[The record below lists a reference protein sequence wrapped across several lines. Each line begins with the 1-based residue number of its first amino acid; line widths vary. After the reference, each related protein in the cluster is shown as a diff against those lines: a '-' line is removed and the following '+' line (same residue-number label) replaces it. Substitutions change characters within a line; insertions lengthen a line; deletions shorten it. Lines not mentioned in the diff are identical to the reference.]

1 LYIERI
7 KKNKGQNMKYKVTAY
22 SNWEK
27 PFSFIYFDLEEAKN
41 KRAELKN
48 YQYLVEIE
56 EIEE

>member
-1 LYIERI
+1 
-7 KKNKGQNMKYKVTAY
+7 MKYKVTAY

-27 PFSFIYFDLEEAKN
+27 PFSFIYFNLEEAKN